1 MNKPETRTAREALR
15 QGFTLI
21 EILVVVAIIA
31 MLGAVVVPNLM
42 GGLDDSR
49 QTAAREVI
57 QSVETALNMYRM
69 KHGGAYPDSLDV
81 LTQETED
88 EDALLQGDYVDPWG
102 VEIKYERR
110 GKKRPL
116 LTSAGPDKD
125 FGTEDDI
132 TNLDKKKTN

>member
-1 MNKPETRTAREALR
+1 MNKQEKRTAREALR

-57 QSVETALNMYRM
+57 QSVETALNM
-69 KHGGAYPDSLDV
+69 
-81 LTQETED
+81 
-88 EDALLQGDYVDPWG
+88 
-102 VEIKYERR
+102 
-110 GKKRPL
+110 
-116 LTSAGPDKD
+116 
-125 FGTEDDI
+125 
-132 TNLDKKKTN
+132 